1 MSKWGRPVL
10 TDSESLKM
18 MQAVLALETRKY
30 SMQTTNDEKSTF
42 TFEDAIAFVSGEL
55 AVAA

>member
-1 MSKWGRPVL
+1 L
-10 TDSESLKM
+10 TGNEFFEM
-18 MQAVLALETRKY
+18 TQAVLASETRKY
-30 SMQTTNDEKSTF
+30 SMQTITDEKSTF